1 MSLAMSRRFLAFRR
15 RFGLP
20 ILILSVPL
28 AVFALLLGLARVA
41 Q

>member
-20 ILILSVPL
+20 LFILSIPA
-28 AVFALLLGLARVA
+28 AVFALLWCLARAA